1 MLDGADN
8 GLFGTIK
15 THLENKMTCGLYSY
29 PKTKDETEGLLDKY
43 HVGKKLARD
52 TPVKEEFTSHRQAAK
67 SRQTRPIRR
76 GNWTVSIAVNQITGP
91 KSFHNCIRRI
101 DQS

>member
-43 HVGKKLARD
+43 HVGKKIAQD
-52 TPVKEEFTSHRQAAK
+52 TPVKE
-67 SRQTRPIRR
+67 
-76 GNWTVSIAVNQITGP
+76 
-91 KSFHNCIRRI
+91 
-101 DQS
+101 